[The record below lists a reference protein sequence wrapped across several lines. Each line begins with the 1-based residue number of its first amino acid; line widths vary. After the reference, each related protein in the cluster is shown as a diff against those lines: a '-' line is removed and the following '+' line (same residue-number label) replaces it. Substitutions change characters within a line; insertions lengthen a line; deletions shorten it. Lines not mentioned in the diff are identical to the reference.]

1 MLNVPV
7 CPTCPGTT
15 DGSFSSSD
23 FGSFF
28 LLGFGVEDEDE
39 DEAEPPVPSLEL
51 VLLEAEGASSPEK
64 LPTAHTSNA
73 ITTNNVTTAAATRR
87 RLLKGRVKLM
97 VNKFIYLSASSVG
110 RVTAREKDNPSADKL
125 SGRALLVW
133 AAGVLCY
140 TLAVTGRTSFGVA
153 SVDAIDRF
161 HINAA
166 QLAVFTALQLA
177 VYALSQI
184 PVGLLIDRFGPRK
197 LMVAGAF
204 VMALGQFIL
213 ACTTGYPV
221 AIGARML
228 IGAGDAT
235 AFLSVMRLI
244 PAWIPLRHA
253 PLMGQL
259 TGAVGQFGQFLSAV
273 PFLSLLHATSWQ
285 VGFLSLGA
293 VGALLAMA
301 AGVLV
306 KDAPEPEKPEVAT
319 PTKPIAPAQRLP
331 VKTIL
336 ANVLTNRVCWHAF
349 FIHWT
354 GLGALVVF
362 TLLWGLPIM
371 TLGMGLPKD
380 QAGLALSLGTLASVA
395 VGPIVGLLS
404 ARFYSRRMYVVM
416 LFSITGWL
424 GWLWFFTSA
433 PTGVLWAACLMN
445 VVMGFTGPVANL
457 GFDSVRE
464 KVDRRF
470 VATGTGLANMG
481 GWVAG
486 MIGAQAV
493 GILLNVQAPDGHY
506 TWGNFGAAWLAV
518 ATVWAL
524 GFCGMWLSRDRNA
537 RYYS

>member
-1 MLNVPV
+1 M
-7 CPTCPGTT
+7 
-15 DGSFSSSD
+15 
-23 FGSFF
+23 
-28 LLGFGVEDEDE
+28 
-39 DEAEPPVPSLEL
+39 
-51 VLLEAEGASSPEK
+51 
-64 LPTAHTSNA
+64 
-73 ITTNNVTTAAATRR
+73 R
-87 RLLKGRVKLM
+87 
-97 VNKFIYLSASSVG
+97 
-110 RVTAREKDNPSADKL
+110 RVTATDKEKL
-125 SGRALLVW
+125 SPRALIVW

-177 VYALSQI
+177 VYAFAQI
-184 PVGLLIDRFGPRK
+184 PVGLLVDRFGPRK

-204 VMALGQFIL
+204 VMAVGQVTL
-213 ACTTGYPV
+213 AFTTSYPV
-221 AIGARML
+221 AIFARML

-253 PLMGQL
+253 PLLGQL

-285 VGFLSLGA
+285 TGFVSLGA
-293 VGALLAMA
+293 VGVLLALA
-301 AGVLV
+301 TGVLV
-306 KDAPEPEKPEVAT
+306 KDSPELEADASAAKAAE
-319 PTKPIAPAQRLP
+319 PAERLG
-331 VKTIL
+331 VKKIL
-336 ANVLTNRVCWHAF
+336 ANVLTNHVCWHGF
-349 FIHWT
+349 FVHWT
-354 GLGALVVF
+354 GLGSLVVF

-371 TLGMGLPKD
+371 TLGLGLPAD

-404 ARFYSRRMYVVM
+404 ARFYNRRMQIVM
-416 LFSITGWL
+416 IFSITGWL

-445 VVMGFTGPVANL
+445 IIMGFTGPVANL

-481 GWVAG
+481 GWIAG

-493 GILLNVQAPDGHY
+493 GVLLNLRAPDGNY
-506 TWGNFGAAWLAV
+506 DWSDFGVAWIAV
-518 ATVWAL
+518 ATVWAC
-524 GFCGMWLSRDRNA
+524 GFCGMWLTRDRNVR
-537 RYYS
+537 RYA

>member
-1 MLNVPV
+1 M
-7 CPTCPGTT
+7 
-15 DGSFSSSD
+15 
-23 FGSFF
+23 
-28 LLGFGVEDEDE
+28 
-39 DEAEPPVPSLEL
+39 
-51 VLLEAEGASSPEK
+51 
-64 LPTAHTSNA
+64 TAQD
-73 ITTNNVTTAAATRR
+73 
-87 RLLKGRVKLM
+87 K
-97 VNKFIYLSASSVG
+97 
-110 RVTAREKDNPSADKL
+110 DKL
-125 SGRALLVW
+125 SPRALIVW
-133 AAGVLCY
+133 GAGVLCY

-177 VYALSQI
+177 VYAFAQI
-184 PVGLLIDRFGPRK
+184 PVGLLVDRFGPRK

-204 VMALGQFIL
+204 VMAVGQVTL
-213 ACTTGYPV
+213 AFTTSYPV
-221 AIGARML
+221 AIFARML

-253 PLMGQL
+253 PLLGQL

-285 VGFLSLGA
+285 TGFVSLGA
-293 VGALLAMA
+293 VGVLLALA

-306 KDAPEPEKPEVAT
+306 KDSPEPEANASAAEPAEPTEPGKPTEAE
-319 PTKPIAPAQRLP
+319 RLP
-331 VKTIL
+331 VKKIL
-336 ANVLTNRVCWHAF
+336 ANVLTNRVCWHGF
-349 FIHWT
+349 FVHWT

-371 TLGMGLPKD
+371 TLGLGLPAD

-404 ARFYSRRMYVVM
+404 ARFYNRRMQIVM
-416 LFSITGWL
+416 IFSITGWL

-445 VVMGFTGPVANL
+445 IIMGFTGPVANL

-481 GWVAG
+481 GWIAG

-493 GILLNVQAPDGHY
+493 GVLLNLRASDGNY
-506 TWGNFGAAWLAV
+506 DWADFGVAWIAV
-518 ATVWAL
+518 ATVWAC
-524 GFCGMWLSRDRNA
+524 GFSGMWLTRDRNVR
-537 RYYS
+537 RYS

>member
-1 MLNVPV
+1 M
-7 CPTCPGTT
+7 TAT
-15 DGSFSSSD
+15 DK
-23 FGSFF
+23 
-28 LLGFGVEDEDE
+28 
-39 DEAEPPVPSLEL
+39 
-51 VLLEAEGASSPEK
+51 EK
-64 LPTAHTSNA
+64 L
-73 ITTNNVTTAAATRR
+73 
-87 RLLKGRVKLM
+87 
-97 VNKFIYLSASSVG
+97 SS
-110 RVTAREKDNPSADKL
+110 
-125 SGRALLVW
+125 RALLVW
-133 AAGVLCY
+133 GAGVLCY

-166 QLAVFTALQLA
+166 QLAVFTTLQLA
-177 VYALSQI
+177 VYAFAQI
-184 PVGLLIDRFGPRK
+184 PVGLLVDRFGPRK

-204 VMALGQFIL
+204 VMALGQVTL
-213 ACTTGYPV
+213 AFTSSYPV

-253 PLMGQL
+253 PLLGQL

-285 VGFLSLGA
+285 VGFVSLGA
-293 VGALLAMA
+293 VGALVALA

-306 KDAPEPEKPEVAT
+306 KDAPETAKPAPTQPSAAT
-319 PTKPIAPAQRLP
+319 QRMS

-336 ANVLTNRVCWHAF
+336 ANVLTNRVCWHGF
-349 FIHWT
+349 FVHWT

-371 TLGMGLPKD
+371 TLGLGLTADK
-380 QAGLALSLGTLASVA
+380 AGLALSLGTLASVM

-404 ARFYSRRMYVVM
+404 ARFYNHRMQVVM
-416 LFSITGWL
+416 LFSVTGWL
-424 GWLWFFTSA
+424 GWLWFFTAA
-433 PTGVLWAACLMN
+433 PTGVLWAACLIN
-445 VVMGFTGPVANL
+445 IIMGFTGPVANL

-481 GWVAG
+481 GWIAG

-493 GILLNVQAPDGHY
+493 GVLLNLRAPDGHY
-506 TWGNFGAAWLAV
+506 TWGDFGVAWIAV
-518 ATVWAL
+518 ATVWAF
-524 GFCGMWLSRDRNA
+524 GFCGMWLSRDRNV
-537 RYYS
+537 RRHS

>member
-1 MLNVPV
+1 M
-7 CPTCPGTT
+7 TAT
-15 DGSFSSSD
+15 DK
-23 FGSFF
+23 
-28 LLGFGVEDEDE
+28 
-39 DEAEPPVPSLEL
+39 
-51 VLLEAEGASSPEK
+51 EK
-64 LPTAHTSNA
+64 L
-73 ITTNNVTTAAATRR
+73 
-87 RLLKGRVKLM
+87 
-97 VNKFIYLSASSVG
+97 SS
-110 RVTAREKDNPSADKL
+110 
-125 SGRALLVW
+125 RALLVW
-133 AAGVLCY
+133 GAGVLCY

-166 QLAVFTALQLA
+166 QLAVFTTLQLA
-177 VYALSQI
+177 VYAFAQI
-184 PVGLLIDRFGPRK
+184 PVGLLVDRFGPRK

-204 VMALGQFIL
+204 VMALGQVTL
-213 ACTTGYPV
+213 AFTSSYPV

-253 PLMGQL
+253 PLLGQL

-285 VGFLSLGA
+285 VGFVSLGA
-293 VGALLAMA
+293 VGALVALA

-306 KDAPEPEKPEVAT
+306 KDAPETAKPAPTQPSAAT
-319 PTKPIAPAQRLP
+319 QRMS

-336 ANVLTNRVCWHAF
+336 ANVLTNRVCWHGF
-349 FIHWT
+349 FVHWT

-371 TLGMGLPKD
+371 TLGLGLTADK
-380 QAGLALSLGTLASVA
+380 AGLALSLGTLASVM

-404 ARFYSRRMYVVM
+404 ARFYNHRMQVVM
-416 LFSITGWL
+416 LFSVTGWL
-424 GWLWFFTSA
+424 GWLWFFTAA

-445 VVMGFTGPVANL
+445 IIMGFTGPVANL

-481 GWVAG
+481 GWIAG

-493 GILLNVQAPDGHY
+493 GVLLNLRAPDGHY
-506 TWGNFGAAWLAV
+506 VWGDFGVAWIAV
-518 ATVWAL
+518 ATVWAF
-524 GFCGMWLSRDRNA
+524 GFCGMWLSRDRNV
-537 RYYS
+537 RRHS

>member
-1 MLNVPV
+1 M
-7 CPTCPGTT
+7 TAT
-15 DGSFSSSD
+15 DK
-23 FGSFF
+23 
-28 LLGFGVEDEDE
+28 
-39 DEAEPPVPSLEL
+39 
-51 VLLEAEGASSPEK
+51 EK
-64 LPTAHTSNA
+64 L
-73 ITTNNVTTAAATRR
+73 
-87 RLLKGRVKLM
+87 
-97 VNKFIYLSASSVG
+97 SS
-110 RVTAREKDNPSADKL
+110 
-125 SGRALLVW
+125 RALLVW
-133 AAGVLCY
+133 GAGVLCY

-166 QLAVFTALQLA
+166 QLAVFTTLQLA
-177 VYALSQI
+177 VYAFAQI
-184 PVGLLIDRFGPRK
+184 PVGLLVDRFGPRK

-204 VMALGQFIL
+204 VMALGQVTL
-213 ACTTGYPV
+213 AFTSSYPV

-253 PLMGQL
+253 PLLGQL

-285 VGFLSLGA
+285 VGFVSLGA
-293 VGALLAMA
+293 VGALVALA

-306 KDAPEPEKPEVAT
+306 KDAPETAKPAPTQPSAAT
-319 PTKPIAPAQRLP
+319 QRMS

-336 ANVLTNRVCWHAF
+336 ANVLTNRVCWHGF
-349 FIHWT
+349 FVHWT

-371 TLGMGLPKD
+371 TLGLGLTADK
-380 QAGLALSLGTLASVA
+380 AGLALSLGTLASVM

-404 ARFYSRRMYVVM
+404 ARFYNHRMQVVM
-416 LFSITGWL
+416 LFSVTGWL
-424 GWLWFFTSA
+424 GWLWFFTAA

-445 VVMGFTGPVANL
+445 IIMGFTGPVANL

-481 GWVAG
+481 GWIAG

-493 GILLNVQAPDGHY
+493 RVLLNLRAPDGHY
-506 TWGNFGAAWLAV
+506 VWGDFGVAWIAV
-518 ATVWAL
+518 ATVWAF
-524 GFCGMWLSRDRNA
+524 GFCGMWLSRDRNV
-537 RYYS
+537 RRHS

>member
-1 MLNVPV
+1 M
-7 CPTCPGTT
+7 
-15 DGSFSSSD
+15 
-23 FGSFF
+23 
-28 LLGFGVEDEDE
+28 
-39 DEAEPPVPSLEL
+39 
-51 VLLEAEGASSPEK
+51 
-64 LPTAHTSNA
+64 
-73 ITTNNVTTAAATRR
+73 
-87 RLLKGRVKLM
+87 
-97 VNKFIYLSASSVG
+97 
-110 RVTAREKDNPSADKL
+110 
-125 SGRALLVW
+125 
-133 AAGVLCY
+133 LCY

-177 VYALSQI
+177 VYAFAQI
-184 PVGLLIDRFGPRK
+184 PVGLLVDRFGPRK

-204 VMALGQFIL
+204 VMAVGQVTL
-213 ACTTGYPV
+213 AFTTSYPV
-221 AIGARML
+221 AIFARML

-253 PLMGQL
+253 PLLGQL

-285 VGFLSLGA
+285 TGFVSLGA
-293 VGALLAMA
+293 VGVLLALA

-306 KDAPEPEKPEVAT
+306 KDSPEPEANASAAEPAEPTEPGKPTEAE
-319 PTKPIAPAQRLP
+319 RLP
-331 VKTIL
+331 VKKIL
-336 ANVLTNRVCWHAF
+336 ANVLTNRVCWHGF
-349 FIHWT
+349 FVHWT

-371 TLGMGLPKD
+371 TLGLGLPAD

-404 ARFYSRRMYVVM
+404 ARFYNRRMQIVM
-416 LFSITGWL
+416 VFSITGWL

-445 VVMGFTGPVANL
+445 IVMGFTGPVANL

-481 GWVAG
+481 GWIAG

-493 GILLNVQAPDGHY
+493 GVLLNLRASDGNY
-506 TWGNFGAAWLAV
+506 DWADFGVAWIAV
-518 ATVWAL
+518 ATVWVC
-524 GFCGMWLSRDRNA
+524 GFSGMRLTRDRNVR
-537 RYYS
+537 RYA

>member
-1 MLNVPV
+1 M
-7 CPTCPGTT
+7 
-15 DGSFSSSD
+15 
-23 FGSFF
+23 
-28 LLGFGVEDEDE
+28 
-39 DEAEPPVPSLEL
+39 
-51 VLLEAEGASSPEK
+51 
-64 LPTAHTSNA
+64 
-73 ITTNNVTTAAATRR
+73 
-87 RLLKGRVKLM
+87 
-97 VNKFIYLSASSVG
+97 
-110 RVTAREKDNPSADKL
+110 
-125 SGRALLVW
+125 
-133 AAGVLCY
+133 LCY

-177 VYALSQI
+177 VYAFAQI
-184 PVGLLIDRFGPRK
+184 PVGLLVDRFGPRK
-197 LMVAGAF
+197 LMVVGAF
-204 VMALGQFIL
+204 VMAVGQVTL
-213 ACTTGYPV
+213 AFTTSYPV
-221 AIGARML
+221 AIFARML

-253 PLMGQL
+253 PLLGQL

-285 VGFLSLGA
+285 TGFVSLGA
-293 VGALLAMA
+293 VGVLLALA

-306 KDAPEPEKPEVAT
+306 KDSPEPEADASAAEPAVPTEPGKPTEAE
-319 PTKPIAPAQRLP
+319 RLG
-331 VKTIL
+331 VKKIL
-336 ANVLTNRVCWHAF
+336 ANVLTNRVCWHGF
-349 FIHWT
+349 FVHWT

-371 TLGMGLPKD
+371 TLGLGLPAD

-404 ARFYSRRMYVVM
+404 ARFYNRRMQIVM
-416 LFSITGWL
+416 FFSITGWL

-445 VVMGFTGPVANL
+445 IVMGFTGPVANL

-481 GWVAG
+481 GWIAG

-493 GILLNVQAPDGHY
+493 GVLLNLRAPDGNY
-506 TWGNFGAAWLAV
+506 DWADFGVAWIAV
-518 ATVWAL
+518 ATVWAC
-524 GFCGMWLSRDRNA
+524 GFSGMWLTRDRNVR
-537 RYYS
+537 RYS

>member
-1 MLNVPV
+1 MTV
-7 CPTCPGTT
+7 T
-15 DGSFSSSD
+15 DK
-23 FGSFF
+23 
-28 LLGFGVEDEDE
+28 
-39 DEAEPPVPSLEL
+39 
-51 VLLEAEGASSPEK
+51 EK
-64 LPTAHTSNA
+64 L
-73 ITTNNVTTAAATRR
+73 
-87 RLLKGRVKLM
+87 
-97 VNKFIYLSASSVG
+97 SS
-110 RVTAREKDNPSADKL
+110 
-125 SGRALLVW
+125 RALLVW
-133 AAGVLCY
+133 GAGVLCY

-166 QLAVFTALQLA
+166 QLAVFTTLQLA
-177 VYALSQI
+177 VYAFAQI
-184 PVGLLIDRFGPRK
+184 PVGLLVDRFGPRK

-204 VMALGQFIL
+204 VMALGQVTL
-213 ACTTGYPV
+213 AFTSSYPV

-253 PLMGQL
+253 PLLGQL

-285 VGFLSLGA
+285 VGFVSLGA
-293 VGALLAMA
+293 VGALVALA

-306 KDAPEPEKPEVAT
+306 KDAPETAKPAPTQPSAAT
-319 PTKPIAPAQRLP
+319 QRMS

-336 ANVLTNRVCWHAF
+336 ANVLTNRVCWHGF
-349 FIHWT
+349 FVHWT

-371 TLGMGLPKD
+371 TLGLGLTADK
-380 QAGLALSLGTLASVA
+380 AGLALSLGTLASVM

-404 ARFYSRRMYVVM
+404 ARFYNHRMQVVM
-416 LFSITGWL
+416 LFSVTGWL
-424 GWLWFFTSA
+424 GWLWFFTAA
-433 PTGVLWAACLMN
+433 PTGVLWAACLIN
-445 VVMGFTGPVANL
+445 IIMGFTGPVANL

-481 GWVAG
+481 GWIAG

-493 GILLNVQAPDGHY
+493 GVLLNLRAPDGHY
-506 TWGNFGAAWLAV
+506 TWGDFGVAWIAV
-518 ATVWAL
+518 ATVWAF
-524 GFCGMWLSRDRNA
+524 GFCGMWLSRDRNV
-537 RYYS
+537 RRHS

>member
-1 MLNVPV
+1 M
-7 CPTCPGTT
+7 
-15 DGSFSSSD
+15 
-23 FGSFF
+23 
-28 LLGFGVEDEDE
+28 
-39 DEAEPPVPSLEL
+39 
-51 VLLEAEGASSPEK
+51 
-64 LPTAHTSNA
+64 
-73 ITTNNVTTAAATRR
+73 
-87 RLLKGRVKLM
+87 
-97 VNKFIYLSASSVG
+97 
-110 RVTAREKDNPSADKL
+110 
-125 SGRALLVW
+125 
-133 AAGVLCY
+133 LCY

-177 VYALSQI
+177 VYAFAQI
-184 PVGLLIDRFGPRK
+184 PVGLLVDRFGPRK

-204 VMALGQFIL
+204 VMAVGQVTL
-213 ACTTGYPV
+213 AFTTSYPV
-221 AIGARML
+221 AIFARML

-253 PLMGQL
+253 PLLGQL

-285 VGFLSLGA
+285 TGFVSLGA
-293 VGALLAMA
+293 VGALLALA

-306 KDAPEPEKPEVAT
+306 KDSPEPEADASAAKPAKASVE
-319 PTKPIAPAQRLP
+319 PAERLG
-331 VKTIL
+331 VKKIL
-336 ANVLTNRVCWHAF
+336 ANVLTNRVCWHGF

-371 TLGMGLPKD
+371 TLGLGLPAD

-404 ARFYSRRMYVVM
+404 ARFYNRRMQIVM
-416 LFSITGWL
+416 IFSITGWL

-433 PTGVLWAACLMN
+433 PSGVLWAACLMN
-445 VVMGFTGPVANL
+445 IVMGFTGPVANL

-481 GWVAG
+481 GWIAG

-493 GILLNVQAPDGHY
+493 GVLLNLRAPDGNY
-506 TWGNFGAAWLAV
+506 GWSDFGVAWIAV
-518 ATVWAL
+518 ATVWAC
-524 GFCGMWLSRDRNA
+524 GFCGMWLTRDRNVR
-537 RYYS
+537 RYS

>member
-1 MLNVPV
+1 M
-7 CPTCPGTT
+7 
-15 DGSFSSSD
+15 
-23 FGSFF
+23 
-28 LLGFGVEDEDE
+28 
-39 DEAEPPVPSLEL
+39 
-51 VLLEAEGASSPEK
+51 
-64 LPTAHTSNA
+64 TA
-73 ITTNNVTTAAATRR
+73 
-87 RLLKGRVKLM
+87 
-97 VNKFIYLSASSVG
+97 
-110 RVTAREKDNPSADKL
+110 KDKDKL
-125 SGRALLVW
+125 SARALIVW
-133 AAGVLCY
+133 GAGVLCY

-166 QLAVFTALQLA
+166 QLAVFTSLQLA
-177 VYALSQI
+177 VYAFAQI
-184 PVGLLIDRFGPRK
+184 PVGLLVDRFGPRK

-204 VMALGQFIL
+204 VMALGQVTL
-213 ACTTGYPV
+213 AFTTSYPV
-221 AIGARML
+221 AIFARML

-253 PLMGQL
+253 PLLGQL

-285 VGFLSLGA
+285 TGFVSLGA
-293 VGALLAMA
+293 VGALLALA

-306 KDAPEPEKPEVAT
+306 KDSPEPEAELESAAHGKPAGST
-319 PTKPIAPAQRLP
+319 GPTEPAERLG
-331 VKTIL
+331 VKKIL
-336 ANVLTNRVCWHAF
+336 TNVLTNRVCWHGF
-349 FIHWT
+349 FVHWT

-371 TLGMGLPKD
+371 TLGLGLPAD

-404 ARFYSRRMYVVM
+404 ARFYNRRMQIVM
-416 LFSITGWL
+416 VFSITGWL

-445 VVMGFTGPVANL
+445 IVMGFTGPVANL

-481 GWVAG
+481 GWIAG

-493 GILLNVQAPDGHY
+493 GVLLNLRAPDGNY
-506 TWGNFGAAWLAV
+506 DWVDFGMAWIAV
-518 ATVWAL
+518 ATVWAC
-524 GFCGMWLSRDRNA
+524 GFCGMWLTRDRNVR
-537 RYYS
+537 RYS

>member
-1 MLNVPV
+1 M
-7 CPTCPGTT
+7 TAT
-15 DGSFSSSD
+15 DK
-23 FGSFF
+23 
-28 LLGFGVEDEDE
+28 
-39 DEAEPPVPSLEL
+39 
-51 VLLEAEGASSPEK
+51 EK
-64 LPTAHTSNA
+64 L
-73 ITTNNVTTAAATRR
+73 
-87 RLLKGRVKLM
+87 
-97 VNKFIYLSASSVG
+97 SS
-110 RVTAREKDNPSADKL
+110 
-125 SGRALLVW
+125 RALLVW
-133 AAGVLCY
+133 GAGVLCY

-166 QLAVFTALQLA
+166 QLAVFTTLQLA
-177 VYALSQI
+177 VYAFAQI
-184 PVGLLIDRFGPRK
+184 PVGLLVDRFGPRK

-204 VMALGQFIL
+204 VMALGQVTL
-213 ACTTGYPV
+213 AFTSSYPV

-253 PLMGQL
+253 PLLGQL

-285 VGFLSLGA
+285 VGFVSLGA
-293 VGALLAMA
+293 VGALVALA

-306 KDAPEPEKPEVAT
+306 KDAPETAKPA
-319 PTKPIAPAQRLP
+319 PTQPSAPTQRMP

-336 ANVLTNRVCWHAF
+336 ANVLTNRVCWHGF
-349 FIHWT
+349 FVHWT

-371 TLGMGLPKD
+371 TLGLGLPADK
-380 QAGLALSLGTLASVA
+380 AGLALSLGTLASVM

-404 ARFYSRRMYVVM
+404 ARFYNHRMQVVM
-416 LFSITGWL
+416 LFSVTGWL
-424 GWLWFFTSA
+424 GWLWFFTAA

-445 VVMGFTGPVANL
+445 IIMGFTGPVANL

-481 GWVAG
+481 GWIAG

-493 GILLNVQAPDGHY
+493 GVLLNLRAPDGHY
-506 TWGNFGAAWLAV
+506 VWGDFGVAWIAV
-518 ATVWAL
+518 ATVWAF
-524 GFCGMWLSRDRNA
+524 GFCGMWLSRDRNV
-537 RYYS
+537 RRHS

>member
-1 MLNVPV
+1 
-7 CPTCPGTT
+7 
-15 DGSFSSSD
+15 
-23 FGSFF
+23 
-28 LLGFGVEDEDE
+28 
-39 DEAEPPVPSLEL
+39 
-51 VLLEAEGASSPEK
+51 
-64 LPTAHTSNA
+64 
-73 ITTNNVTTAAATRR
+73 
-87 RLLKGRVKLM
+87 
-97 VNKFIYLSASSVG
+97 
-110 RVTAREKDNPSADKL
+110 VTATDKDKL
-125 SGRALLVW
+125 SVRALIVW
-133 AAGVLCY
+133 GAGVLCY

-177 VYALSQI
+177 VYAFAQI
-184 PVGLLIDRFGPRK
+184 PVGLLVDRFGPRK

-204 VMALGQFIL
+204 VMALGQVTL
-213 ACTTGYPV
+213 AFTSSYSV
-221 AIGARML
+221 AIFARML

-253 PLMGQL
+253 PLLGQL

-285 VGFLSLGA
+285 TGFVSLGA
-293 VGALLAMA
+293 VGALLALA

-306 KDAPEPEKPEVAT
+306 KDSPEPEADASAAEPAKPT
-319 PTKPIAPAQRLP
+319 GPAERLG
-331 VKTIL
+331 VKKIL
-336 ANVLTNRVCWHAF
+336 ANVLTNRVCWHGF
-349 FIHWT
+349 FVHWT

-371 TLGMGLPKD
+371 TLGLGLPAD

-404 ARFYSRRMYVVM
+404 ARFYNRRMQIVM
-416 LFSITGWL
+416 IFSITGWL

-445 VVMGFTGPVANL
+445 IVMGFTGPVANL

-493 GILLNVQAPDGHY
+493 GVLLNLRAPDGNY
-506 TWGNFGAAWLAV
+506 DWADFGVAWIAV
-518 ATVWAL
+518 ATVWAC
-524 GFCGMWLSRDRNA
+524 GFCGMWLSRDRNVR
-537 RYYS
+537 RYS

>member
-1 MLNVPV
+1 M
-7 CPTCPGTT
+7 
-15 DGSFSSSD
+15 
-23 FGSFF
+23 
-28 LLGFGVEDEDE
+28 
-39 DEAEPPVPSLEL
+39 
-51 VLLEAEGASSPEK
+51 
-64 LPTAHTSNA
+64 TA
-73 ITTNNVTTAAATRR
+73 
-87 RLLKGRVKLM
+87 
-97 VNKFIYLSASSVG
+97 
-110 RVTAREKDNPSADKL
+110 KDKDKL
-125 SGRALLVW
+125 SARALIVW
-133 AAGVLCY
+133 GAGVLCY

-166 QLAVFTALQLA
+166 QLAVFTSLQLA
-177 VYALSQI
+177 VYAFAQI
-184 PVGLLIDRFGPRK
+184 PVGLLVDRFGPRK

-204 VMALGQFIL
+204 VMALGQVTL
-213 ACTTGYPV
+213 AFTTSYPV
-221 AIGARML
+221 AIFARML

-253 PLMGQL
+253 PLLGQL

-285 VGFLSLGA
+285 TGFVSLGA
-293 VGALLAMA
+293 VGALLALA

-306 KDAPEPEKPEVAT
+306 KDSPEPEAELESAAHGKPAGSTE
-319 PTKPIAPAQRLP
+319 PAERLG
-331 VKTIL
+331 VKKIL
-336 ANVLTNRVCWHAF
+336 TNVLTNRVCWHGF
-349 FIHWT
+349 FVHWT

-371 TLGMGLPKD
+371 TLGLGLPAD

-404 ARFYSRRMYVVM
+404 ARFYNRRMQIVM
-416 LFSITGWL
+416 IFSITGWL

-445 VVMGFTGPVANL
+445 IVMGFTGPVANL

-481 GWVAG
+481 GWIAG

-493 GILLNVQAPDGHY
+493 GVLLNLRAPDGNY
-506 TWGNFGAAWLAV
+506 DWADFGMAWIAV
-518 ATVWAL
+518 ATVWAC
-524 GFCGMWLSRDRNA
+524 GFCGMWLTRDRNVR
-537 RYYS
+537 RYS

>member
-1 MLNVPV
+1 M
-7 CPTCPGTT
+7 
-15 DGSFSSSD
+15 
-23 FGSFF
+23 
-28 LLGFGVEDEDE
+28 
-39 DEAEPPVPSLEL
+39 
-51 VLLEAEGASSPEK
+51 
-64 LPTAHTSNA
+64 TA
-73 ITTNNVTTAAATRR
+73 
-87 RLLKGRVKLM
+87 
-97 VNKFIYLSASSVG
+97 
-110 RVTAREKDNPSADKL
+110 KDKDKL
-125 SGRALLVW
+125 SARALIVW
-133 AAGVLCY
+133 GAGVLCY

-177 VYALSQI
+177 VYAFAQI
-184 PVGLLIDRFGPRK
+184 PVGLLVDRFGPRK

-204 VMALGQFIL
+204 VMAVGQVTL
-213 ACTTGYPV
+213 AFTTSYPV
-221 AIGARML
+221 AIFARML

-253 PLMGQL
+253 PLLGQL

-285 VGFLSLGA
+285 TGFVSLGA
-293 VGALLAMA
+293 VGALLALA

-306 KDAPEPEKPEVAT
+306 KDSPEPEAELESAAHGKPAGST
-319 PTKPIAPAQRLP
+319 GPTEPAERLG
-331 VKTIL
+331 VKKIL
-336 ANVLTNRVCWHAF
+336 ANVLTNRVCWHGF
-349 FIHWT
+349 FVHWT

-371 TLGMGLPKD
+371 TLGLGLPAD

-404 ARFYSRRMYVVM
+404 ARFYNRRMQIVM
-416 LFSITGWL
+416 VFSITGWL

-445 VVMGFTGPVANL
+445 IVMGFTGPVANL

-481 GWVAG
+481 GWIAG

-493 GILLNVQAPDGHY
+493 GVLLNLRAPDGNY
-506 TWGNFGAAWLAV
+506 DWADFGMAWIAV
-518 ATVWAL
+518 ATVWAC
-524 GFCGMWLSRDRNA
+524 GFCGMWLTRDRNVR
-537 RYYS
+537 RYS

>member
-1 MLNVPV
+1 M
-7 CPTCPGTT
+7 
-15 DGSFSSSD
+15 
-23 FGSFF
+23 
-28 LLGFGVEDEDE
+28 
-39 DEAEPPVPSLEL
+39 
-51 VLLEAEGASSPEK
+51 
-64 LPTAHTSNA
+64 TA
-73 ITTNNVTTAAATRR
+73 
-87 RLLKGRVKLM
+87 
-97 VNKFIYLSASSVG
+97 
-110 RVTAREKDNPSADKL
+110 KDKDKL
-125 SGRALLVW
+125 SARALIVW
-133 AAGVLCY
+133 GAGVLCY

-166 QLAVFTALQLA
+166 QLAVFTSLQLA
-177 VYALSQI
+177 VYAFAQI
-184 PVGLLIDRFGPRK
+184 PVGLLVDRFGPRK

-204 VMALGQFIL
+204 VMALGQVTL
-213 ACTTGYPV
+213 AFTTSYPV
-221 AIGARML
+221 AIFARML

-253 PLMGQL
+253 PLLGQL

-285 VGFLSLGA
+285 TGFVSLGA
-293 VGALLAMA
+293 VGALLALA

-306 KDAPEPEKPEVAT
+306 KDSPEPEAELEAAAHGKPAG
-319 PTKPIAPAQRLP
+319 PTGPTEAADRLG
-331 VKTIL
+331 VKKVL
-336 ANVLTNRVCWHAF
+336 ANVLTNRVCWHGF
-349 FIHWT
+349 FVHWT

-371 TLGMGLPKD
+371 TLGLGLPAD

-404 ARFYSRRMYVVM
+404 ARFYNRRMQIVM
-416 LFSITGWL
+416 IFSITGWL

-445 VVMGFTGPVANL
+445 IVMGFTGPVANL

-481 GWVAG
+481 GWIAG

-493 GILLNVQAPDGHY
+493 GVLLNLRAPDGNY
-506 TWGNFGAAWLAV
+506 DWADFGMAWIAV
-518 ATVWAL
+518 ATVWAC
-524 GFCGMWLSRDRNA
+524 GFCGMWLTRDRNVR
-537 RYYS
+537 RYS

>member
-1 MLNVPV
+1 M
-7 CPTCPGTT
+7 
-15 DGSFSSSD
+15 
-23 FGSFF
+23 
-28 LLGFGVEDEDE
+28 
-39 DEAEPPVPSLEL
+39 
-51 VLLEAEGASSPEK
+51 
-64 LPTAHTSNA
+64 
-73 ITTNNVTTAAATRR
+73 R
-87 RLLKGRVKLM
+87 
-97 VNKFIYLSASSVG
+97 
-110 RVTAREKDNPSADKL
+110 RVTATDKEKL
-125 SGRALLVW
+125 SPRALIVW

-177 VYALSQI
+177 VYAFAQI
-184 PVGLLIDRFGPRK
+184 PVGLLVDRFGPRK

-204 VMALGQFIL
+204 VMAVGQVTL
-213 ACTTGYPV
+213 AFTTSYPV
-221 AIGARML
+221 AIFARML

-253 PLMGQL
+253 PLLGQL

-285 VGFLSLGA
+285 TGFVSLGA
-293 VGALLAMA
+293 VGVLLALA
-301 AGVLV
+301 TGVLV
-306 KDAPEPEKPEVAT
+306 KDSPELEADASAAKAAE
-319 PTKPIAPAQRLP
+319 PAERLG
-331 VKTIL
+331 VKKIL
-336 ANVLTNRVCWHAF
+336 ANVLTNRVCWHGF
-349 FIHWT
+349 FVHWT
-354 GLGALVVF
+354 GLGSLVVF

-371 TLGMGLPKD
+371 TLGLGLPAD

-404 ARFYSRRMYVVM
+404 ARFYNRRMQIVM
-416 LFSITGWL
+416 IFSITGWL

-445 VVMGFTGPVANL
+445 IIMGFTGPVANL

-481 GWVAG
+481 GWIAG

-493 GILLNVQAPDGHY
+493 GVLLNLRAPDGNY
-506 TWGNFGAAWLAV
+506 DWSDFGVAWIAV
-518 ATVWAL
+518 ATVWAC
-524 GFCGMWLSRDRNA
+524 GFCGMWLTRDRNVR
-537 RYYS
+537 RYS

>member
-1 MLNVPV
+1 M
-7 CPTCPGTT
+7 TAT
-15 DGSFSSSD
+15 D
-23 FGSFF
+23 
-28 LLGFGVEDEDE
+28 
-39 DEAEPPVPSLEL
+39 
-51 VLLEAEGASSPEK
+51 K
-64 LPTAHTSNA
+64 
-73 ITTNNVTTAAATRR
+73 
-87 RLLKGRVKLM
+87 
-97 VNKFIYLSASSVG
+97 
-110 RVTAREKDNPSADKL
+110 DKL
-125 SGRALLVW
+125 SARALIVW
-133 AAGVLCY
+133 GAGVLCY

-177 VYALSQI
+177 VYAFAQI
-184 PVGLLIDRFGPRK
+184 PVGLLVDRFGPRK

-204 VMALGQFIL
+204 VMAVGQVTL
-213 ACTTGYPV
+213 AFTASYPV
-221 AIGARML
+221 AIFARML

-253 PLMGQL
+253 PLLGQL

-285 VGFLSLGA
+285 TGFVSLGA
-293 VGALLAMA
+293 VGALLALA

-306 KDAPEPEKPEVAT
+306 KDSPEAEAEAEAEAARGKASADAGTKASAEPAKPAE
-319 PTKPIAPAQRLP
+319 RLG
-331 VKTIL
+331 VKKVL
-336 ANVLTNRVCWHAF
+336 ANVLTNRVCWHGF
-349 FIHWT
+349 FVHWT

-371 TLGMGLPKD
+371 TLGLGLPAD

-404 ARFYSRRMYVVM
+404 ARFYNRRMQIVM
-416 LFSITGWL
+416 IFSITGWL

-445 VVMGFTGPVANL
+445 IVMGFTGPVANL

-481 GWVAG
+481 GWIAG

-493 GILLNVQAPDGHY
+493 GVLLNLRAPDGNY
-506 TWGNFGAAWLAV
+506 GWSDFGVAWIAV
-518 ATVWAL
+518 ATVWAC
-524 GFCGMWLSRDRNA
+524 GFCGMWLTRDRNVR
-537 RYYS
+537 RYS

>member
-1 MLNVPV
+1 M
-7 CPTCPGTT
+7 
-15 DGSFSSSD
+15 
-23 FGSFF
+23 
-28 LLGFGVEDEDE
+28 
-39 DEAEPPVPSLEL
+39 
-51 VLLEAEGASSPEK
+51 
-64 LPTAHTSNA
+64 TA
-73 ITTNNVTTAAATRR
+73 
-87 RLLKGRVKLM
+87 
-97 VNKFIYLSASSVG
+97 
-110 RVTAREKDNPSADKL
+110 KDKDKL
-125 SGRALLVW
+125 SARALIVW
-133 AAGVLCY
+133 GAGVLCY

-166 QLAVFTALQLA
+166 QLAVFTSLQLA
-177 VYALSQI
+177 VYAFAQI
-184 PVGLLIDRFGPRK
+184 PVGLLVDRFGPRK

-204 VMALGQFIL
+204 VMALGQVTL
-213 ACTTGYPV
+213 AFTTSYPV
-221 AIGARML
+221 AIFARML

-253 PLMGQL
+253 PLLGQL

-285 VGFLSLGA
+285 TGFVSLGA
-293 VGALLAMA
+293 VGALLALA

-306 KDAPEPEKPEVAT
+306 KDSPEPEAELESAAHGKPAGST
-319 PTKPIAPAQRLP
+319 GPAEPAERLG
-331 VKTIL
+331 VKKIL
-336 ANVLTNRVCWHAF
+336 TNVLTNRVCWHGF
-349 FIHWT
+349 FVHWT

-371 TLGMGLPKD
+371 TLGLGLPAD

-404 ARFYSRRMYVVM
+404 ARFYNRRMQIVM
-416 LFSITGWL
+416 VFSITGWL

-445 VVMGFTGPVANL
+445 IVMGFTGPVANL

-481 GWVAG
+481 GWIAG

-493 GILLNVQAPDGHY
+493 GVLLNLRAPDGNY
-506 TWGNFGAAWLAV
+506 DWADFGMAWIAV
-518 ATVWAL
+518 ATVWAC
-524 GFCGMWLSRDRNA
+524 GFCGMWLTRDRNVR
-537 RYYS
+537 RYS

>member
-1 MLNVPV
+1 M
-7 CPTCPGTT
+7 
-15 DGSFSSSD
+15 
-23 FGSFF
+23 
-28 LLGFGVEDEDE
+28 
-39 DEAEPPVPSLEL
+39 
-51 VLLEAEGASSPEK
+51 
-64 LPTAHTSNA
+64 TAQ
-73 ITTNNVTTAAATRR
+73 
-87 RLLKGRVKLM
+87 
-97 VNKFIYLSASSVG
+97 
-110 RVTAREKDNPSADKL
+110 DNDKL
-125 SGRALLVW
+125 SARALIVW
-133 AAGVLCY
+133 GAGVLCY

-166 QLAVFTALQLA
+166 QLAVFTSLQLA
-177 VYALSQI
+177 VYAFAQI
-184 PVGLLIDRFGPRK
+184 PVGLLVDRFGPRK

-204 VMALGQFIL
+204 VMAVGQVTL
-213 ACTTGYPV
+213 AFTTSYPV
-221 AIGARML
+221 AIFARML

-253 PLMGQL
+253 PLLGQL

-285 VGFLSLGA
+285 TGFVSLGA
-293 VGALLAMA
+293 VGALLALA

-306 KDAPEPEKPEVAT
+306 KDSPEPAAAEPTEPTVPTEPTEPGKPTEAE
-319 PTKPIAPAQRLP
+319 RLP
-331 VKTIL
+331 VRKIL
-336 ANVLTNRVCWHAF
+336 ANVLTNRVCWHGF
-349 FIHWT
+349 FVHWT

-371 TLGMGLPKD
+371 TLGLGLPAD

-404 ARFYSRRMYVVM
+404 ARFYNRRMQIVM
-416 LFSITGWL
+416 VFSITGWL

-433 PTGVLWAACLMN
+433 LTGVLWAACLMN
-445 VVMGFTGPVANL
+445 IVMGFTGPVANL

-493 GILLNVQAPDGHY
+493 GVLLNLRAPDGNY
-506 TWGNFGAAWLAV
+506 DWSDFGVAWIAV
-518 ATVWAL
+518 ATVWAC
-524 GFCGMWLSRDRNA
+524 GFCGMWLSRDRNVR
-537 RYYS
+537 RYS

>member
-1 MLNVPV
+1 
-7 CPTCPGTT
+7 
-15 DGSFSSSD
+15 
-23 FGSFF
+23 
-28 LLGFGVEDEDE
+28 
-39 DEAEPPVPSLEL
+39 
-51 VLLEAEGASSPEK
+51 
-64 LPTAHTSNA
+64 
-73 ITTNNVTTAAATRR
+73 
-87 RLLKGRVKLM
+87 
-97 VNKFIYLSASSVG
+97 
-110 RVTAREKDNPSADKL
+110 VTAKDKDKL
-125 SGRALLVW
+125 SARALIVW
-133 AAGVLCY
+133 GAGVLCY

-166 QLAVFTALQLA
+166 QLAVFTSLQLA
-177 VYALSQI
+177 VYAFAQI
-184 PVGLLIDRFGPRK
+184 PVGLLVDRFGPRK

-204 VMALGQFIL
+204 VMALGQVTL
-213 ACTTGYPV
+213 AFTTSYPV
-221 AIGARML
+221 AIFARML

-253 PLMGQL
+253 PLLGQL

-285 VGFLSLGA
+285 TGFVSLGA
-293 VGALLAMA
+293 VGALLALA

-306 KDAPEPEKPEVAT
+306 KDSPEPEAELESAAHGKPAGST
-319 PTKPIAPAQRLP
+319 GPTESAERLG
-331 VKTIL
+331 VKKVL
-336 ANVLTNRVCWHAF
+336 ANVLTNRVCWHGF
-349 FIHWT
+349 FVHWT

-371 TLGMGLPKD
+371 TLGLGLPAD

-404 ARFYSRRMYVVM
+404 ARFYNRRMQIVM
-416 LFSITGWL
+416 IFSITGWL

-445 VVMGFTGPVANL
+445 IVMGFTGPVANL

-481 GWVAG
+481 GWIAG

-493 GILLNVQAPDGHY
+493 GVLLNLRAPDGNY
-506 TWGNFGAAWLAV
+506 DWADFGMAWIAV
-518 ATVWAL
+518 ATVWAC
-524 GFCGMWLSRDRNA
+524 GFCGMWLTRDRNVR
-537 RYYS
+537 RYS

>member
-1 MLNVPV
+1 M
-7 CPTCPGTT
+7 
-15 DGSFSSSD
+15 
-23 FGSFF
+23 
-28 LLGFGVEDEDE
+28 
-39 DEAEPPVPSLEL
+39 
-51 VLLEAEGASSPEK
+51 
-64 LPTAHTSNA
+64 
-73 ITTNNVTTAAATRR
+73 
-87 RLLKGRVKLM
+87 
-97 VNKFIYLSASSVG
+97 
-110 RVTAREKDNPSADKL
+110 
-125 SGRALLVW
+125 
-133 AAGVLCY
+133 LCY

-177 VYALSQI
+177 VYAFAQI
-184 PVGLLIDRFGPRK
+184 PVGLLVDRFGPRK

-204 VMALGQFIL
+204 VMAVGQVTL
-213 ACTTGYPV
+213 AFTTSYPV
-221 AIGARML
+221 AIFARML

-253 PLMGQL
+253 PLLGQL
-259 TGAVGQFGQFLSAV
+259 TGAVGQLGQFLSAV

-285 VGFLSLGA
+285 TGFVSLGA
-293 VGALLAMA
+293 VGALLALA

-306 KDAPEPEKPEVAT
+306 KDSPEPEANASATEPGKPTEAE
-319 PTKPIAPAQRLP
+319 RLP
-331 VKTIL
+331 VKKIL
-336 ANVLTNRVCWHAF
+336 ANVLTNRVCWHGF
-349 FIHWT
+349 FVHWT

-371 TLGMGLPKD
+371 TLGLGLPAD

-404 ARFYSRRMYVVM
+404 ARFYNRRMQIVM
-416 LFSITGWL
+416 FFSITGWL

-445 VVMGFTGPVANL
+445 IVMGFTGPVANL

-493 GILLNVQAPDGHY
+493 GVLLNLRAPDGNY
-506 TWGNFGAAWLAV
+506 DWADFGVAWIAV
-518 ATVWAL
+518 ATVWAC
-524 GFCGMWLSRDRNA
+524 GFCGMWLTRDRNVR
-537 RYYS
+537 RYA

>member
-1 MLNVPV
+1 M
-7 CPTCPGTT
+7 TAT
-15 DGSFSSSD
+15 DK
-23 FGSFF
+23 
-28 LLGFGVEDEDE
+28 
-39 DEAEPPVPSLEL
+39 
-51 VLLEAEGASSPEK
+51 EK
-64 LPTAHTSNA
+64 LSP
-73 ITTNNVTTAAATRR
+73 
-87 RLLKGRVKLM
+87 
-97 VNKFIYLSASSVG
+97 
-110 RVTAREKDNPSADKL
+110 
-125 SGRALLVW
+125 RALIVW
-133 AAGVLCY
+133 GAGVLCY

-166 QLAVFTALQLA
+166 QLAVFTSLQLA
-177 VYALSQI
+177 VYAFAQI
-184 PVGLLIDRFGPRK
+184 PVGLLVDRFGPRK

-204 VMALGQFIL
+204 VMAVGQVTL
-213 ACTTGYPV
+213 AFTTSYPV
-221 AIGARML
+221 AIFARML

-253 PLMGQL
+253 PLLGQL

-285 VGFLSLGA
+285 TGFVSLGA
-293 VGALLAMA
+293 VGALLALA

-306 KDAPEPEKPEVAT
+306 KDSPEPEAELESAAHGKPAGST
-319 PTKPIAPAQRLP
+319 GPTESAERLG
-331 VKTIL
+331 VKKVL
-336 ANVLTNRVCWHAF
+336 ANVLTNRVCWHGF
-349 FIHWT
+349 FVHWT

-371 TLGMGLPKD
+371 TLGLGLPAD

-404 ARFYSRRMYVVM
+404 ARFYNRRMQIVM
-416 LFSITGWL
+416 IFSITGWL

-445 VVMGFTGPVANL
+445 IVMGFTGPVANL

-481 GWVAG
+481 GWIAG

-493 GILLNVQAPDGHY
+493 GVLLNLRAPDGNY
-506 TWGNFGAAWLAV
+506 DWADFGMAWIAV
-518 ATVWAL
+518 ATVWAC
-524 GFCGMWLSRDRNA
+524 GFCGMWLTRDRNVR
-537 RYYS
+537 RYS

>member
-1 MLNVPV
+1 M
-7 CPTCPGTT
+7 
-15 DGSFSSSD
+15 
-23 FGSFF
+23 
-28 LLGFGVEDEDE
+28 
-39 DEAEPPVPSLEL
+39 
-51 VLLEAEGASSPEK
+51 
-64 LPTAHTSNA
+64 TA
-73 ITTNNVTTAAATRR
+73 
-87 RLLKGRVKLM
+87 
-97 VNKFIYLSASSVG
+97 
-110 RVTAREKDNPSADKL
+110 KDKDKL
-125 SGRALLVW
+125 SARALIVW
-133 AAGVLCY
+133 GAGVLCY

-166 QLAVFTALQLA
+166 QLAVFTSLQLA
-177 VYALSQI
+177 VYAFAQI
-184 PVGLLIDRFGPRK
+184 PVGLLVDRFGPRK

-204 VMALGQFIL
+204 VMAVGQVTL
-213 ACTTGYPV
+213 AFTTSYPV
-221 AIGARML
+221 AIFARML

-253 PLMGQL
+253 PLLGQL

-285 VGFLSLGA
+285 TGFVSLGA
-293 VGALLAMA
+293 VGALLALA

-306 KDAPEPEKPEVAT
+306 KDSPEPEAELESAAHGKPAGST
-319 PTKPIAPAQRLP
+319 GPTEPAERLG
-331 VKTIL
+331 VKKIL
-336 ANVLTNRVCWHAF
+336 ANVLTNRVCWHGF
-349 FIHWT
+349 FVHWT

-371 TLGMGLPKD
+371 TLGLGLPAD

-404 ARFYSRRMYVVM
+404 ARFYNRRMQIVM
-416 LFSITGWL
+416 IFSITGWL

-445 VVMGFTGPVANL
+445 IVMGFTGPVANL

-481 GWVAG
+481 GWIAG

-493 GILLNVQAPDGHY
+493 GVLLNLRAPDGNY
-506 TWGNFGAAWLAV
+506 DWADFGMAWIAV
-518 ATVWAL
+518 ATVWAC
-524 GFCGMWLSRDRNA
+524 GFCGMWLTRDRNVR
-537 RYYS
+537 RYS

>member
-1 MLNVPV
+1 M
-7 CPTCPGTT
+7 TAT
-15 DGSFSSSD
+15 D
-23 FGSFF
+23 
-28 LLGFGVEDEDE
+28 
-39 DEAEPPVPSLEL
+39 
-51 VLLEAEGASSPEK
+51 K
-64 LPTAHTSNA
+64 
-73 ITTNNVTTAAATRR
+73 
-87 RLLKGRVKLM
+87 
-97 VNKFIYLSASSVG
+97 
-110 RVTAREKDNPSADKL
+110 DKL
-125 SGRALLVW
+125 SARALIVW
-133 AAGVLCY
+133 GAGVLCY

-177 VYALSQI
+177 VYAFAQI
-184 PVGLLIDRFGPRK
+184 PVGLLVDRFGPRK

-204 VMALGQFIL
+204 VMAVGQVTL
-213 ACTTGYPV
+213 AFTTSYPV
-221 AIGARML
+221 AIFARML

-253 PLMGQL
+253 PLLGQL

-285 VGFLSLGA
+285 TGFVSLGA
-293 VGALLAMA
+293 VGALLALA

-306 KDAPEPEKPEVAT
+306 KDSPEPEADASAAKPAKASVE
-319 PTKPIAPAQRLP
+319 PAERLG
-331 VKTIL
+331 VKKIL
-336 ANVLTNRVCWHAF
+336 ANVLTNRVCWHGF

-371 TLGMGLPKD
+371 TLGLGLPAD

-404 ARFYSRRMYVVM
+404 ARFYNRRMQIVM
-416 LFSITGWL
+416 IFSITGWL

-433 PTGVLWAACLMN
+433 PSGVLWAACLMN
-445 VVMGFTGPVANL
+445 IVMGFTGPVANL

-481 GWVAG
+481 GWIAG

-493 GILLNVQAPDGHY
+493 GVLLNLRAPDGNY
-506 TWGNFGAAWLAV
+506 GWSDFGVAWIAV
-518 ATVWAL
+518 ATVWAC
-524 GFCGMWLSRDRNA
+524 GFCGMWLTRDRNVR
-537 RYYS
+537 RYS

>member
-1 MLNVPV
+1 M
-7 CPTCPGTT
+7 
-15 DGSFSSSD
+15 
-23 FGSFF
+23 
-28 LLGFGVEDEDE
+28 
-39 DEAEPPVPSLEL
+39 
-51 VLLEAEGASSPEK
+51 
-64 LPTAHTSNA
+64 
-73 ITTNNVTTAAATRR
+73 R
-87 RLLKGRVKLM
+87 
-97 VNKFIYLSASSVG
+97 
-110 RVTAREKDNPSADKL
+110 RVTATDKEKL
-125 SGRALLVW
+125 SPRALIVW

-177 VYALSQI
+177 VYAFAQI
-184 PVGLLIDRFGPRK
+184 PVGLLVDRFGPRK

-204 VMALGQFIL
+204 VMAVGQVTL
-213 ACTTGYPV
+213 AFTTSYPV
-221 AIGARML
+221 AIFARML

-253 PLMGQL
+253 PLLGQL

-285 VGFLSLGA
+285 TGFVSLGA
-293 VGALLAMA
+293 VGVLLALA

-306 KDAPEPEKPEVAT
+306 KDSPEPEANASAT
-319 PTKPIAPAQRLP
+319 EPAEPAEPGKSTEAERLG
-331 VKTIL
+331 VKKIL
-336 ANVLTNRVCWHAF
+336 ANVLTNRVCWHGF
-349 FIHWT
+349 FVHWT

-371 TLGMGLPKD
+371 TLGLGLPADK
-380 QAGLALSLGTLASVA
+380 AGLALSLGTLASVA

-404 ARFYSRRMYVVM
+404 ARFYNRRMQIVM
-416 LFSITGWL
+416 IFSITGWL

-445 VVMGFTGPVANL
+445 IIMGFTGPVANL

-481 GWVAG
+481 GWIAG

-493 GILLNVQAPDGHY
+493 GVLLNLRAPDGNY
-506 TWGNFGAAWLAV
+506 DWSDFGVAWIAV
-518 ATVWAL
+518 ATVWAC
-524 GFCGMWLSRDRNA
+524 GFCGMWLTRDRNVR
-537 RYYS
+537 RYS

>member
-1 MLNVPV
+1 M
-7 CPTCPGTT
+7 TAT
-15 DGSFSSSD
+15 DK
-23 FGSFF
+23 
-28 LLGFGVEDEDE
+28 
-39 DEAEPPVPSLEL
+39 
-51 VLLEAEGASSPEK
+51 EK
-64 LPTAHTSNA
+64 L
-73 ITTNNVTTAAATRR
+73 
-87 RLLKGRVKLM
+87 
-97 VNKFIYLSASSVG
+97 SS
-110 RVTAREKDNPSADKL
+110 
-125 SGRALLVW
+125 RALLVW
-133 AAGVLCY
+133 GAGVLCY

-166 QLAVFTALQLA
+166 QLAVFTTLQLA
-177 VYALSQI
+177 VYAFAQI
-184 PVGLLIDRFGPRK
+184 PVGLLVDRFGPRK

-204 VMALGQFIL
+204 VMALGQVTL
-213 ACTTGYPV
+213 AFTSSYPV

-253 PLMGQL
+253 PLLGQL

-285 VGFLSLGA
+285 VGFVSLGA
-293 VGALLAMA
+293 VGALVALA

-306 KDAPEPEKPEVAT
+306 KDAPETAKPAPTQPSAT
-319 PTKPIAPAQRLP
+319 TQRMS
-331 VKTIL
+331 VRTIL
-336 ANVLTNRVCWHAF
+336 ANVLTNRVCWHGF
-349 FIHWT
+349 FVHWT

-371 TLGMGLPKD
+371 TLGLGLTADK
-380 QAGLALSLGTLASVA
+380 AGLALSLGTLASVM

-404 ARFYSRRMYVVM
+404 ARFYNHRMQVVM
-416 LFSITGWL
+416 LFSVTGWL
-424 GWLWFFTSA
+424 GWLWFFTAA

-445 VVMGFTGPVANL
+445 IIMGFTGPVANL

-481 GWVAG
+481 GWIAG

-493 GILLNVQAPDGHY
+493 GVLLNLRAPDGHY
-506 TWGNFGAAWLAV
+506 TWGDFGVAWIAV
-518 ATVWAL
+518 ATVWAF
-524 GFCGMWLSRDRNA
+524 GFCGMWLSRDRNV
-537 RYYS
+537 RCHS

>member
-1 MLNVPV
+1 M
-7 CPTCPGTT
+7 
-15 DGSFSSSD
+15 
-23 FGSFF
+23 
-28 LLGFGVEDEDE
+28 
-39 DEAEPPVPSLEL
+39 
-51 VLLEAEGASSPEK
+51 
-64 LPTAHTSNA
+64 
-73 ITTNNVTTAAATRR
+73 
-87 RLLKGRVKLM
+87 
-97 VNKFIYLSASSVG
+97 
-110 RVTAREKDNPSADKL
+110 
-125 SGRALLVW
+125 
-133 AAGVLCY
+133 LCY

-177 VYALSQI
+177 VYAFAQI
-184 PVGLLIDRFGPRK
+184 PVGLLVDRFGPRK

-204 VMALGQFIL
+204 VMAVGQVTL
-213 ACTTGYPV
+213 AFTTSYPV
-221 AIGARML
+221 AILARML

-253 PLMGQL
+253 PLLGQL

-285 VGFLSLGA
+285 TGFVSLGA
-293 VGALLAMA
+293 VGALLALA

-306 KDAPEPEKPEVAT
+306 KDSPEPEAEAEAARGNATESEKTTTAAKPAE
-319 PTKPIAPAQRLP
+319 RLG
-331 VKTIL
+331 VKKIL
-336 ANVLTNRVCWHAF
+336 ANVLTNRVCWHGF

-371 TLGMGLPKD
+371 TLGLGLPAD

-404 ARFYSRRMYVVM
+404 ARFYNRRMQIVM
-416 LFSITGWL
+416 IFSITGWL

-445 VVMGFTGPVANL
+445 IVMGFTGPVANL

-493 GILLNVQAPDGHY
+493 GVLLNLRAPDGNY
-506 TWGNFGAAWLAV
+506 GWSDFGVAWIAV
-518 ATVWAL
+518 ATVWAC
-524 GFCGMWLSRDRNA
+524 GFCGMWLTRDRNVR
-537 RYYS
+537 RYA

>member
-1 MLNVPV
+1 M
-7 CPTCPGTT
+7 
-15 DGSFSSSD
+15 
-23 FGSFF
+23 
-28 LLGFGVEDEDE
+28 
-39 DEAEPPVPSLEL
+39 
-51 VLLEAEGASSPEK
+51 
-64 LPTAHTSNA
+64 
-73 ITTNNVTTAAATRR
+73 
-87 RLLKGRVKLM
+87 
-97 VNKFIYLSASSVG
+97 
-110 RVTAREKDNPSADKL
+110 
-125 SGRALLVW
+125 
-133 AAGVLCY
+133 LCY

-166 QLAVFTALQLA
+166 QLAVFTSLQLA
-177 VYALSQI
+177 VYAFAQI
-184 PVGLLIDRFGPRK
+184 PVGLLVDRFGPRK

-204 VMALGQFIL
+204 VMAVGQVTL
-213 ACTTGYPV
+213 AFTTSYPV
-221 AIGARML
+221 AIFARML

-253 PLMGQL
+253 PLLGQL

-273 PFLSLLHATSWQ
+273 PFLSLLHATNWQ
-285 VGFLSLGA
+285 TGFVSLGA
-293 VGALLAMA
+293 VGVLLALA

-306 KDAPEPEKPEVAT
+306 KDSPEPAAAEPTEPTEPGKPTEAE
-319 PTKPIAPAQRLP
+319 RLP
-331 VKTIL
+331 VRKIL
-336 ANVLTNRVCWHAF
+336 ANVLTNRVCWHGF
-349 FIHWT
+349 FVHWT

-371 TLGMGLPKD
+371 TLGLGLPAD

-404 ARFYSRRMYVVM
+404 ARFYNRRMQIVM
-416 LFSITGWL
+416 VFSITGWL

-445 VVMGFTGPVANL
+445 IVMGFTGPVANL

-481 GWVAG
+481 GWIAG

-493 GILLNVQAPDGHY
+493 GVLLNLRASDGNY
-506 TWGNFGAAWLAV
+506 DWADFGVAWIAV
-518 ATVWAL
+518 ATVWAC
-524 GFCGMWLSRDRNA
+524 GFSGMRLTRDRNVR
-537 RYYS
+537 RYA

>member
-1 MLNVPV
+1 M
-7 CPTCPGTT
+7 TAT
-15 DGSFSSSD
+15 DK
-23 FGSFF
+23 
-28 LLGFGVEDEDE
+28 
-39 DEAEPPVPSLEL
+39 
-51 VLLEAEGASSPEK
+51 EK
-64 LPTAHTSNA
+64 LSP
-73 ITTNNVTTAAATRR
+73 
-87 RLLKGRVKLM
+87 
-97 VNKFIYLSASSVG
+97 
-110 RVTAREKDNPSADKL
+110 
-125 SGRALLVW
+125 RALIVW

-177 VYALSQI
+177 VYAFAQI
-184 PVGLLIDRFGPRK
+184 PVGLLVDRFGPRK

-204 VMALGQFIL
+204 VMALGQVTL
-213 ACTTGYPV
+213 AFTTSYPV
-221 AIGARML
+221 AILARML

-253 PLMGQL
+253 PLLGQL

-285 VGFLSLGA
+285 TGFVSLGA
-293 VGALLAMA
+293 VGALLALA

-306 KDAPEPEKPEVAT
+306 KDSPESVAT
-319 PTKPIAPAQRLP
+319 EPTEPGKPAKAAEPTERLG
-331 VKTIL
+331 VKKIL
-336 ANVLTNRVCWHAF
+336 ANVLTNRVCWHGF

-371 TLGMGLPKD
+371 TLGLGLPAD

-404 ARFYSRRMYVVM
+404 ARFYNRRMQIVM
-416 LFSITGWL
+416 IFSITGWL

-445 VVMGFTGPVANL
+445 IVMGFTGPVANL

-481 GWVAG
+481 GWIAG

-493 GILLNVQAPDGHY
+493 GVLLNLRAPDGNY
-506 TWGNFGAAWLAV
+506 GWSDFGVAWIAV
-518 ATVWAL
+518 AAVWAC
-524 GFCGMWLSRDRNA
+524 GFCGMWLTRDRNVR
-537 RYYS
+537 RYA

>member
-1 MLNVPV
+1 M
-7 CPTCPGTT
+7 
-15 DGSFSSSD
+15 
-23 FGSFF
+23 
-28 LLGFGVEDEDE
+28 
-39 DEAEPPVPSLEL
+39 
-51 VLLEAEGASSPEK
+51 
-64 LPTAHTSNA
+64 TA
-73 ITTNNVTTAAATRR
+73 
-87 RLLKGRVKLM
+87 
-97 VNKFIYLSASSVG
+97 
-110 RVTAREKDNPSADKL
+110 KDKDKL
-125 SGRALLVW
+125 SARALIVW
-133 AAGVLCY
+133 GAGVLCY

-166 QLAVFTALQLA
+166 QLAVFTSLQLA
-177 VYALSQI
+177 VYAFAQI
-184 PVGLLIDRFGPRK
+184 PVGLLVDRFGPRK

-204 VMALGQFIL
+204 VMALGQVTL
-213 ACTTGYPV
+213 AFTTSYPV
-221 AIGARML
+221 AIFARML

-253 PLMGQL
+253 PLLGQL

-285 VGFLSLGA
+285 TGFVSLGA
-293 VGALLAMA
+293 VGALLALA

-306 KDAPEPEKPEVAT
+306 KDSPEPEAELESAAHGKPAGST
-319 PTKPIAPAQRLP
+319 GPTESAERLG
-331 VKTIL
+331 VKKVL
-336 ANVLTNRVCWHAF
+336 ANVLTNRVCWHGF
-349 FIHWT
+349 FVHWT

-371 TLGMGLPKD
+371 TLGLGLPAD

-404 ARFYSRRMYVVM
+404 ARFYNRRMQIVM
-416 LFSITGWL
+416 IFSITGWL

-445 VVMGFTGPVANL
+445 IVMGFTGPVANL

-481 GWVAG
+481 GWIAG

-493 GILLNVQAPDGHY
+493 GVLLNLRAPDGNY
-506 TWGNFGAAWLAV
+506 DWADFGMAWIAV
-518 ATVWAL
+518 ATVWAC
-524 GFCGMWLSRDRNA
+524 GFCGMWLTRDRNVR
-537 RYYS
+537 RYS

>member
-1 MLNVPV
+1 M
-7 CPTCPGTT
+7 
-15 DGSFSSSD
+15 
-23 FGSFF
+23 
-28 LLGFGVEDEDE
+28 
-39 DEAEPPVPSLEL
+39 
-51 VLLEAEGASSPEK
+51 
-64 LPTAHTSNA
+64 TA
-73 ITTNNVTTAAATRR
+73 
-87 RLLKGRVKLM
+87 
-97 VNKFIYLSASSVG
+97 
-110 RVTAREKDNPSADKL
+110 KDKDKL
-125 SGRALLVW
+125 SARALIVW
-133 AAGVLCY
+133 GAGVLCY

-166 QLAVFTALQLA
+166 QLAVFTSLQLA
-177 VYALSQI
+177 VYAFAQI
-184 PVGLLIDRFGPRK
+184 PVGLLVDRFGPRK

-204 VMALGQFIL
+204 VMALGQVTL
-213 ACTTGYPV
+213 AFTTSYPV
-221 AIGARML
+221 AIFARML

-253 PLMGQL
+253 PLLGQL

-285 VGFLSLGA
+285 TGFVSLGA
-293 VGALLAMA
+293 VGALLALA

-306 KDAPEPEKPEVAT
+306 KDSPEPEAELESAAHGKPAG
-319 PTKPIAPAQRLP
+319 PTGPTEAADRLG
-331 VKTIL
+331 VKKVL
-336 ANVLTNRVCWHAF
+336 ANVLTNRVCWHGF
-349 FIHWT
+349 FVHWT

-371 TLGMGLPKD
+371 TLGLGLPAD

-404 ARFYSRRMYVVM
+404 ARFYNRRMQIVM
-416 LFSITGWL
+416 IFSITGWL

-445 VVMGFTGPVANL
+445 IVMGFTGPVANL

-481 GWVAG
+481 GWIAG

-493 GILLNVQAPDGHY
+493 GVLLNLRAPDGNY
-506 TWGNFGAAWLAV
+506 DWADFGMAWIAV
-518 ATVWAL
+518 ATVWAC
-524 GFCGMWLSRDRNA
+524 GFCGMWLTRDRNVR
-537 RYYS
+537 RYS

>member
-1 MLNVPV
+1 M
-7 CPTCPGTT
+7 
-15 DGSFSSSD
+15 
-23 FGSFF
+23 
-28 LLGFGVEDEDE
+28 
-39 DEAEPPVPSLEL
+39 
-51 VLLEAEGASSPEK
+51 
-64 LPTAHTSNA
+64 
-73 ITTNNVTTAAATRR
+73 
-87 RLLKGRVKLM
+87 
-97 VNKFIYLSASSVG
+97 
-110 RVTAREKDNPSADKL
+110 
-125 SGRALLVW
+125 
-133 AAGVLCY
+133 LCY

-177 VYALSQI
+177 VYAFAQI
-184 PVGLLIDRFGPRK
+184 PVGLLVDRFGPRK

-204 VMALGQFIL
+204 VMAVGQVTL
-213 ACTTGYPV
+213 AFTTSYPV
-221 AIGARML
+221 AIFARML

-253 PLMGQL
+253 PLLGQL

-285 VGFLSLGA
+285 TGFVSLGA
-293 VGALLAMA
+293 VGVLLALA

-306 KDAPEPEKPEVAT
+306 KDSPEPEANASAAEPAEPTEPGKPTEAE
-319 PTKPIAPAQRLP
+319 RLP
-331 VKTIL
+331 VKKIL
-336 ANVLTNRVCWHAF
+336 ANVLTNRVCWHGF
-349 FIHWT
+349 FVHWT

-371 TLGMGLPKD
+371 TLGLGLPAD

-404 ARFYSRRMYVVM
+404 ARFYNRRMQIVM
-416 LFSITGWL
+416 FFSITGWL

-445 VVMGFTGPVANL
+445 IVMGFTGPVANL

-481 GWVAG
+481 GWIAG

-493 GILLNVQAPDGHY
+493 GVLLNLRAPDGNY
-506 TWGNFGAAWLAV
+506 DWADFGVAWIAV
-518 ATVWAL
+518 ATVWAC
-524 GFCGMWLSRDRNA
+524 GFSGMWLTRDRNVR
-537 RYYS
+537 RYS

>member
-1 MLNVPV
+1 M
-7 CPTCPGTT
+7 
-15 DGSFSSSD
+15 
-23 FGSFF
+23 
-28 LLGFGVEDEDE
+28 
-39 DEAEPPVPSLEL
+39 
-51 VLLEAEGASSPEK
+51 
-64 LPTAHTSNA
+64 
-73 ITTNNVTTAAATRR
+73 
-87 RLLKGRVKLM
+87 
-97 VNKFIYLSASSVG
+97 
-110 RVTAREKDNPSADKL
+110 
-125 SGRALLVW
+125 
-133 AAGVLCY
+133 LCY

-177 VYALSQI
+177 VYAFAQI
-184 PVGLLIDRFGPRK
+184 PVGLLVDRFGPRK

-204 VMALGQFIL
+204 VMAVGQVTL
-213 ACTTGYPV
+213 AFTTSYPV
-221 AIGARML
+221 AIFARML

-253 PLMGQL
+253 PLLGQL

-285 VGFLSLGA
+285 TGFVSLGA
-293 VGALLAMA
+293 VGALLALA

-306 KDAPEPEKPEVAT
+306 KDSPEPEADTSAAKPAKAAE
-319 PTKPIAPAQRLP
+319 RLG
-331 VKTIL
+331 VKKIL
-336 ANVLTNRVCWHAF
+336 ANVLTNRVCWHGF

-371 TLGMGLPKD
+371 TLGLGLPAD

-404 ARFYSRRMYVVM
+404 ARFYNRRMQIVM
-416 LFSITGWL
+416 IFSITGWL

-445 VVMGFTGPVANL
+445 IVMGFTGPVANL

-481 GWVAG
+481 GWIAG

-493 GILLNVQAPDGHY
+493 GVLLNLRAPDGNY
-506 TWGNFGAAWLAV
+506 DWSDFGVAWIAV
-518 ATVWAL
+518 ATVWAC
-524 GFCGMWLSRDRNA
+524 GFSGMWLTRDRNVR
-537 RYYS
+537 RYA

>member
-1 MLNVPV
+1 M
-7 CPTCPGTT
+7 
-15 DGSFSSSD
+15 
-23 FGSFF
+23 
-28 LLGFGVEDEDE
+28 
-39 DEAEPPVPSLEL
+39 
-51 VLLEAEGASSPEK
+51 
-64 LPTAHTSNA
+64 
-73 ITTNNVTTAAATRR
+73 R
-87 RLLKGRVKLM
+87 
-97 VNKFIYLSASSVG
+97 
-110 RVTAREKDNPSADKL
+110 RVTATDKEKL
-125 SGRALLVW
+125 SPRALIVW

-177 VYALSQI
+177 VYAFAQI
-184 PVGLLIDRFGPRK
+184 PVGLLVDRFGPRK

-204 VMALGQFIL
+204 VMAVGQVTL
-213 ACTTGYPV
+213 AFTTSYPV
-221 AIGARML
+221 AIFARML

-253 PLMGQL
+253 PLLGQL

-285 VGFLSLGA
+285 TGFVSLGA
-293 VGALLAMA
+293 VGVLLALA
-301 AGVLV
+301 TGVLV
-306 KDAPEPEKPEVAT
+306 KDSPELEADASAAKAAE
-319 PTKPIAPAQRLP
+319 PAERLG
-331 VKTIL
+331 VKKIL
-336 ANVLTNRVCWHAF
+336 ANVLTNRVCWHGF
-349 FIHWT
+349 FVHWT
-354 GLGALVVF
+354 GLGSLVVF

-371 TLGMGLPKD
+371 TLGLGLPAD

-404 ARFYSRRMYVVM
+404 ARFYNRRMQIVM
-416 LFSITGWL
+416 IFSITGWL

-445 VVMGFTGPVANL
+445 IIMGFTGPVANL

-481 GWVAG
+481 GWIAG

-493 GILLNVQAPDGHY
+493 GVLLNLRAPDGNY
-506 TWGNFGAAWLAV
+506 DWSDLGVAWIAV
-518 ATVWAL
+518 ATVWAC
-524 GFCGMWLSRDRNA
+524 GFCGMWLTRDRNVR
-537 RYYS
+537 RYS

>member
-1 MLNVPV
+1 M
-7 CPTCPGTT
+7 
-15 DGSFSSSD
+15 
-23 FGSFF
+23 
-28 LLGFGVEDEDE
+28 
-39 DEAEPPVPSLEL
+39 
-51 VLLEAEGASSPEK
+51 
-64 LPTAHTSNA
+64 TA
-73 ITTNNVTTAAATRR
+73 
-87 RLLKGRVKLM
+87 
-97 VNKFIYLSASSVG
+97 
-110 RVTAREKDNPSADKL
+110 KDKDKL
-125 SGRALLVW
+125 SARALIVW
-133 AAGVLCY
+133 GAGVLCY

-177 VYALSQI
+177 VYAFAQI
-184 PVGLLIDRFGPRK
+184 PVGLLVDRFGPRK

-204 VMALGQFIL
+204 VMALGQVTL
-213 ACTTGYPV
+213 AFTSSYPV
-221 AIGARML
+221 AIFARML

-253 PLMGQL
+253 PLLGQL

-285 VGFLSLGA
+285 TGFVSLGA
-293 VGALLAMA
+293 VGALLALA

-306 KDAPEPEKPEVAT
+306 KDSPEPEAELESAAHGKPAGSAK
-319 PTKPIAPAQRLP
+319 PTGPAERLG
-331 VKTIL
+331 VKKVL
-336 ANVLTNRVCWHAF
+336 ANVLTNRVCWHGF
-349 FIHWT
+349 FVHWT

-371 TLGMGLPKD
+371 TLGLGLPAD

-404 ARFYSRRMYVVM
+404 ARFYNRRMQIVM
-416 LFSITGWL
+416 VFSITGWL

-445 VVMGFTGPVANL
+445 IVMGFTGPVANL

-481 GWVAG
+481 GWIAG

-493 GILLNVQAPDGHY
+493 GVLLNLRAPDGNY
-506 TWGNFGAAWLAV
+506 DWADFGMAWIAV
-518 ATVWAL
+518 ATVWAC
-524 GFCGMWLSRDRNA
+524 GFCGMWLTRDRNVR
-537 RYYS
+537 RYS

>member
-1 MLNVPV
+1 M
-7 CPTCPGTT
+7 
-15 DGSFSSSD
+15 
-23 FGSFF
+23 
-28 LLGFGVEDEDE
+28 
-39 DEAEPPVPSLEL
+39 
-51 VLLEAEGASSPEK
+51 
-64 LPTAHTSNA
+64 TA
-73 ITTNNVTTAAATRR
+73 
-87 RLLKGRVKLM
+87 
-97 VNKFIYLSASSVG
+97 
-110 RVTAREKDNPSADKL
+110 KDKDKL
-125 SGRALLVW
+125 SARALIVW
-133 AAGVLCY
+133 GAGVLCY

-166 QLAVFTALQLA
+166 QLAVFTSLQLA
-177 VYALSQI
+177 VYAFAQI
-184 PVGLLIDRFGPRK
+184 PVGLLVDRFGPRK

-204 VMALGQFIL
+204 VMALGQVTL
-213 ACTTGYPV
+213 AFTTSYPV
-221 AIGARML
+221 AIFARML

-253 PLMGQL
+253 PLLGQL

-285 VGFLSLGA
+285 TGFVSLGA
-293 VGALLAMA
+293 VGALLALA

-306 KDAPEPEKPEVAT
+306 KDSPEPEADASAAKADADPADKAT
-319 PTKPIAPAQRLP
+319 GSAEAERLG
-331 VKTIL
+331 VKKIL
-336 ANVLTNRVCWHAF
+336 ANVLTNRVCWHGF
-349 FIHWT
+349 FVHWT

-371 TLGMGLPKD
+371 TLGLGLPAD

-404 ARFYSRRMYVVM
+404 ARFYNRRMQIVM
-416 LFSITGWL
+416 IFSITGWL

-445 VVMGFTGPVANL
+445 IVMGFTGPVANL

-481 GWVAG
+481 GWIAG

-493 GILLNVQAPDGHY
+493 GVLLNLRAPDGNY
-506 TWGNFGAAWLAV
+506 DWADFGMAWIAV
-518 ATVWAL
+518 ATVWAC
-524 GFCGMWLSRDRNA
+524 GFCGMWLTRDRNVR
-537 RYYS
+537 RYS

>member
-1 MLNVPV
+1 M
-7 CPTCPGTT
+7 TAT
-15 DGSFSSSD
+15 DK
-23 FGSFF
+23 
-28 LLGFGVEDEDE
+28 
-39 DEAEPPVPSLEL
+39 
-51 VLLEAEGASSPEK
+51 EK
-64 LPTAHTSNA
+64 LSP
-73 ITTNNVTTAAATRR
+73 
-87 RLLKGRVKLM
+87 
-97 VNKFIYLSASSVG
+97 
-110 RVTAREKDNPSADKL
+110 
-125 SGRALLVW
+125 RALIVW

-177 VYALSQI
+177 VYAFAQI
-184 PVGLLIDRFGPRK
+184 PVGLLVDRFGPRK

-204 VMALGQFIL
+204 VMALGQVTL
-213 ACTTGYPV
+213 AFTTSYPV
-221 AIGARML
+221 AILARML

-253 PLMGQL
+253 PLLGQL

-285 VGFLSLGA
+285 TGFVSLGA
-293 VGALLAMA
+293 VGALLALA

-306 KDAPEPEKPEVAT
+306 KDSPEPEADASAAEADADAAARTASAAKASA
-319 PTKPIAPAQRLP
+319 PTERLGA
-331 VKTIL
+331 KKIL
-336 ANVLTNRVCWHAF
+336 ANVLTNRVCWHGF

-371 TLGMGLPKD
+371 TLGLGLPAD

-404 ARFYSRRMYVVM
+404 ARFYNRRMQIVM
-416 LFSITGWL
+416 IFSITGWL

-445 VVMGFTGPVANL
+445 IIMGFTGPVANL

-481 GWVAG
+481 GWIAG

-493 GILLNVQAPDGHY
+493 GVLLNLRAPDGNY
-506 TWGNFGAAWLAV
+506 DWADFGVAWIAV
-518 ATVWAL
+518 ATVWAC
-524 GFCGMWLSRDRNA
+524 GFSGMWLSRDRNVR
-537 RYYS
+537 RYA

>member
-1 MLNVPV
+1 M
-7 CPTCPGTT
+7 
-15 DGSFSSSD
+15 
-23 FGSFF
+23 
-28 LLGFGVEDEDE
+28 
-39 DEAEPPVPSLEL
+39 
-51 VLLEAEGASSPEK
+51 
-64 LPTAHTSNA
+64 TA
-73 ITTNNVTTAAATRR
+73 
-87 RLLKGRVKLM
+87 
-97 VNKFIYLSASSVG
+97 
-110 RVTAREKDNPSADKL
+110 KDKDKL
-125 SGRALLVW
+125 SARALIVW
-133 AAGVLCY
+133 GAGVLCY

-166 QLAVFTALQLA
+166 QLAVFTSLQLA
-177 VYALSQI
+177 VYAFAQI
-184 PVGLLIDRFGPRK
+184 PVGLLVDRFGPRK

-204 VMALGQFIL
+204 VMALGQVTL
-213 ACTTGYPV
+213 AFTTSYPV
-221 AIGARML
+221 AIFARML

-253 PLMGQL
+253 PLLGQL

-285 VGFLSLGA
+285 TGFVSLGA
-293 VGALLAMA
+293 VGALLALA

-306 KDAPEPEKPEVAT
+306 KDSPEPEAELESAAHGKPAGST
-319 PTKPIAPAQRLP
+319 GPTEPAERLG
-331 VKTIL
+331 VKKIL
-336 ANVLTNRVCWHAF
+336 TNVLTNRVCWHGF
-349 FIHWT
+349 FVHWT

-371 TLGMGLPKD
+371 TLGLGLPAD

-404 ARFYSRRMYVVM
+404 ARFYNRRMQIVM
-416 LFSITGWL
+416 VFSITGWL

-445 VVMGFTGPVANL
+445 IVMGFTGPVANL

-481 GWVAG
+481 GWIAG

-493 GILLNVQAPDGHY
+493 GVLLNLRAPDGNY
-506 TWGNFGAAWLAV
+506 DWADFGMAWIAV
-518 ATVWAL
+518 ATVWAC
-524 GFCGMWLSRDRNA
+524 GFCGMWLTRDRNVR
-537 RYYS
+537 RYS

>member
-1 MLNVPV
+1 M
-7 CPTCPGTT
+7 
-15 DGSFSSSD
+15 
-23 FGSFF
+23 
-28 LLGFGVEDEDE
+28 
-39 DEAEPPVPSLEL
+39 
-51 VLLEAEGASSPEK
+51 
-64 LPTAHTSNA
+64 
-73 ITTNNVTTAAATRR
+73 
-87 RLLKGRVKLM
+87 
-97 VNKFIYLSASSVG
+97 
-110 RVTAREKDNPSADKL
+110 
-125 SGRALLVW
+125 
-133 AAGVLCY
+133 LCY

-177 VYALSQI
+177 VYAFAQI
-184 PVGLLIDRFGPRK
+184 PVGLLVDRFGPRK

-204 VMALGQFIL
+204 VMAVGQVTL
-213 ACTTGYPV
+213 AFTSSYPV
-221 AIGARML
+221 AIFARML

-253 PLMGQL
+253 PLLGQL

-285 VGFLSLGA
+285 TGFVSLGA
-293 VGALLAMA
+293 VGALLALA

-306 KDAPEPEKPEVAT
+306 KDSPEPEAVASAAEPAKPT
-319 PTKPIAPAQRLP
+319 GPAGRLG
-331 VKTIL
+331 VKKVL
-336 ANVLTNRVCWHAF
+336 ANVLTNRVCWHGF
-349 FIHWT
+349 FVHWT

-371 TLGMGLPKD
+371 TLGLGLPAD

-404 ARFYSRRMYVVM
+404 ARFYNRRMQIVM
-416 LFSITGWL
+416 IFSITGWL

-433 PTGVLWAACLMN
+433 PSGVLWAACLMN
-445 VVMGFTGPVANL
+445 IVMGFTGPVANL

-481 GWVAG
+481 GWIAG

-493 GILLNVQAPDGHY
+493 GVLLNLRAPDGNY
-506 TWGNFGAAWLAV
+506 DWADFGVAWIAV
-518 ATVWAL
+518 ATVWAC
-524 GFCGMWLSRDRNA
+524 GFGGMWLTRDRNVR
-537 RYYS
+537 RYS